1 MPILPVIKYGDP
13 LLRKK
18 VHTVKDIKG
27 LKILIENM
35 FETMYNEKGIGLA
48 ANQVGK
54 SINLFI
60 TDTTGME
67 DETNSFEP
75 MIFINSSIIS
85 SDGEFIMEEGC
96 LSIPEIRAKIK
107 RPEKITLKF
116 QDEDGNWN
124 ENVYT
129 GIMSRVI
136 QHEID
141 HLNGKYF
148 IDYLPAGKRL
158 LLQKRLLEISKT
170 GTPDTGIIL

>member
-1 MPILPVIKYGDP
+1 MPILQVIKYGDP

-18 VHTVKDIKG
+18 VQSINDIMG
-27 LKILIENM
+27 LSLLIDNM

-67 DETNSFEP
+67 DEENLFKP
-75 MIFINSSIIS
+75 MIFINSSIINS
-85 SDGEFIMEEGC
+85 EGEFIMEEGC
-96 LSIPEIRAKIK
+96 LSIPEIRAKIA

-116 QDEDGNWN
+116 QDENEKWN